1 MTSPEASSPRPRP
14 RRSLRGLAAVAAL
27 VVGAGLVGFTTT
39 QESSRPA
46 QDPGG
51 TDENAIAA
59 EVAPA
64 VVEITVTL
72 AGGQGQ
78 AAGTGMVIT
87 SSGEV
92 ITNNHVI
99 ENASRIRVKIGGSA
113 RTRSAEVLGYNVKED
128 IALLKVDG
136 VSDLKTVATDTSPSV
151 GESIVAVG
159 NGGGRGSTSDVASGS
174 VTALG
179 EAITVSDVAG
189 GGQRLTN
196 LIRIDAS
203 LEPGDSG
210 GPLVD
215 ADGEVIGVNTAA
227 SRGGF
232 RLRSSSTGYAVPIRT
247 ALTVA
252 DQIQSGEG
260 SGDTHVGERAFLGV
274 SIQNGA
280 ARSPRD
286 GSAGSGPTVADVQ
299 SGSPAE
305 RAGIEQGDVITS
317 VAGKTIRSVDDIASA
332 LAPYHPGDKVEVGWT
347 DASGDRRTADVTLG
361 SGPSA

>member
-1 MTSPEASSPRPRP
+1 MTTPEASPPRPRP

-27 VVGAGLVGFTTT
+27 AVAGLVGFTAT
-39 QESSRPA
+39 QASAAPA
-46 QDPGG
+46 QNPRPGQN
-51 TDENAIAA
+51 DIAA
-59 EVAPA
+59 KVAPA
-64 VVEITVTL
+64 VAEITTTL

-78 AAGTGMVIT
+78 AAGTGMVIS

-99 ENASRIRVKIGGSA
+99 ENAGRIRVKIGDSGSSH
-113 RTRSAEVLGYNVKED
+113 SAKVLGYNVKED

-136 VSDLKTVATDTSPSV
+136 VSNLKTVATDTSPSV
-151 GESIVAVG
+151 GEPVVAIG
-159 NGGGRGSTSDVASGS
+159 NGGGRGATSDVASGS

-179 EAITVSDVAG
+179 EAITVSDVGG

-196 LIRIDAS
+196 LIRVDAS

-227 SRGGF
+227 SSGF
-232 RLRSSSTGYAVPIRT
+232 RVRSSSTGYAVPIRT
-247 ALTVA
+247 ALGVA

-274 SIQNGA
+274 SIQSSA
-280 ARSPRD
+280 APGGPRD
-286 GSAGSGPTVADVQ
+286 GSAASGPTVADVQ
-299 SGSPAE
+299 SDAAAD

-317 VAGKTIRSVDDIASA
+317 VAGKTVRSVDDIASA
-332 LAPYHPGDKVEVGWT
+332 LAPHHPGDKVEVGWT
-347 DASGDRRTADVTLG
+347 DSSGDRHTAEVTLG